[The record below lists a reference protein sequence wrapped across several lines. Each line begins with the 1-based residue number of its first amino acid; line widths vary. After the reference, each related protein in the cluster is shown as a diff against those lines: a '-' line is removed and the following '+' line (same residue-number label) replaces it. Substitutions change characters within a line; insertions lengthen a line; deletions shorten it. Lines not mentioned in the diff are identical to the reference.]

1 MIPAHLPGEQ
11 PFRRIALFLF
21 ALFGVF
27 SGQSRSAGSGIQ
39 GVDQL
44 IQFVRNRRVHVAR
57 CVARLSLNSQLST
70 LNQPGGLFPV
80 APALRP

>member
-1 MIPAHLPGEQ
+1 MIPAHLSDEQ

-27 SGQSRSAGSGIQ
+27 SGPMRSFGSGAQ

-44 IQFVRNRRVHVAR
+44 IQFVRNRP
-57 CVARLSLNSQLST
+57 SS
-70 LNQPGGLFPV
+70 
-80 APALRP
+80 APASVFQRQDTGSRSGFVENDQRSLL